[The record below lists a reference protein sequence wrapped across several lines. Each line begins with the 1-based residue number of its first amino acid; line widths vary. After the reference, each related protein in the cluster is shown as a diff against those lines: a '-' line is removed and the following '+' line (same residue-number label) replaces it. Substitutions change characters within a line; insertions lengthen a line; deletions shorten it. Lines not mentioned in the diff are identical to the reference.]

1 MRLLTYLLPLVLQA
15 QYASSFAP
23 PQRAIVHQKGVVPLF
38 GIPFVG
44 RFRKKKPVVDVPERI
59 SVGSTIPEGDV
70 EILTTNEEGE
80 IVTVPVA
87 IAEVLGTGLSVLV
100 GMPGKKVLIQR

>member
-1 MRLLTYLLPLVLQA
+1 MMFKNLLPLLLLQA

-23 PQRAIVHQKGVVPLF
+23 PQRAVVQRGVPLF

-44 RFRKKKPVVDVPERI
+44 RFRKKKPVVEIPERI
-59 SVGSTIPEGDV
+59 SVGATIPEGDV
-70 EILTTNEEGE
+70 EILTTNDEGK

-87 IAEVLGTGLSVLV
+87 IAEVLGTGTCVLV
-100 GMPGKKVLIQR
+100 GMPGKKS